1 MKTSKKNIL
10 IIEDDTDFAGFL
22 KYLVEEAGYTALT
35 ASNSVQANRILLK
48 QKPDLI
54 TLDLLLPGETGI
66 KIFRKIRGSQNWKD
80 IPIIVITGVDA
91 NTNQEISYKNFL
103 KGVNLKAPE
112 AYLEKPIEQNFLI
125 KMVDRLLAA
134 A

>member
-54 TLDLLLPGETGI
+54 TLDLLLPGDTGI

-91 NTNQEISYKNFL
+91 DTNQEISYKNFL

-112 AYLEKPIEQNFLI
+112 AYLEKPIEQNYLI
-125 KMVDRLLAA
+125 KTVDRLLAA